1 MTLAVSVYGA
11 TGRLGSHICELVNDA
26 EDLTLHSALSSRSS
40 LEEIAGA
47 DVVIDVTHIDASEP
61 LVKYALQAG
70 VPVVVG
76 TSGWNAER
84 LAQLAPRIP
93 DDLGVLVVPNFSIGS
108 VLGTHLST
116 IAARFFDDVEIL
128 EAHHASKVDAPS
140 GTAVRTAERINEV
153 LVARDASPQAN
164 ADATS
169 RGETIGRVPVHAMR
183 LPGVVAEQRVIFG
196 GTGET
201 LDIRH
206 LTTSSTA
213 YDRGILLALRIAPE
227 ARGLITGLDE
237 LLELS

>member
-40 LEEIAGA
+40 LEEITGA

-61 LVKYALQAG
+61 LVEYAMQLG

-128 EAHHASKVDAPS
+128 EAHHANKVDAPA

-153 LVARDASPQAN
+153 LAARDAAPQAN
-164 ADATS
+164 ADGTS
-169 RGETIGRVPVHAMR
+169 RGDAIGRVPVHAMR

-201 LDIRH
+201 LDIHH

-213 YDRGILLALRIAPE
+213 YDRGILLALRSAPE
-227 ARGLITGLDE
+227 ARDLIVGLDE